1 MIIHTGLR
9 TDIPAF
15 YTPWLLNRLKEG
27 YVLVRNPFNPSS
39 VTRYSLSPAVV
50 DLIAFCTKNPRP
62 MLPHLDDLTG
72 YGQYWFVTITPY
84 GRELE
89 PGVPPKEQVIRDF
102 RALSAAVGP
111 RAMAWRYDPILL
123 WGAWTVERH
132 LQSFAEMAAALEG
145 ATDTC
150 VISFIDLYKKVR
162 RNFPEAREVAR
173 EDRLRLGS
181 GMAEIARRHGM
192 TLKSCAEGDELA
204 PFGVDCSGCM
214 TIAAY
219 ERALGCRLRAP
230 RAVSNRQGQCACHL
244 TCDIGAYS
252 SCGHFCR
259 YCYANESP
267 AIVRENMRRHDPAS
281 PFLIGGR
288 MPGDVIHTPRQ
299 TSWRDAQ
306 LTMDGLV

>member
-27 YVLVRNPFNPSS
+27 HVLVRNPFNPSS

-62 MLPHLDDLTG
+62 MLPHLDALAA

-84 GRELE
+84 GRDLE
-89 PGVPPKEQVIRDF
+89 PNVPPREQVIGDF
-102 RALSAAVGP
+102 RALSEAVGP
-111 RAMAWRYDPILL
+111 KAMGWRYDPILL

-132 LQSFAEMAAALEG
+132 LAAFADMAAALEG

-150 VISFIDLYKKVR
+150 VISFIDLYRKVR
-162 RNFPEAREVAR
+162 RNFPEAREVSR
-173 EDRLRLGS
+173 EDRLRLGA

-192 TLKSCAEGDELA
+192 GLKSCAEGDELA

-214 TIAAY
+214 TIATY

-230 RAVSNRQGQCACHL
+230 RAVSNRQGRCACHL
-244 TCDIGAYS
+244 PCDLGAYN

-281 PFLIGGR
+281 PFLIGGS

-299 TSWRDAQ
+299 ASWRDAQ

>member
-15 YTPWLLNRLKEG
+15 YTPWLLNRLREG

-39 VTRYSLSPAVV
+39 VTRYSLSPEVV
-50 DLIAFCTKNPRP
+50 DLVAFCTKNPRP
-62 MLPHLDDLTG
+62 MLPHLDALAA

-89 PGVPPKEQVIRDF
+89 PNVPPREQVIRDF
-102 RALSAAVGP
+102 RALSGLVGP
-111 RAMAWRYDPILL
+111 RAMVWRYDPILL
-123 WGAWTVERH
+123 WGAWTVEKH
-132 LQSFAEMAAALEG
+132 LAAFAEMAAALEG

-173 EDRLRLGS
+173 EDRLRLGA
-181 GMAEIARRHGM
+181 GMAEIARRHSIR
-192 TLKSCAEGDELA
+192 LKSCAEGDELA
-204 PFGVDCSGCM
+204 PYGVDCSGCM
-214 TIAAY
+214 TIATY

-244 TCDIGAYS
+244 TCDIGAYN

-267 AIVRENMRRHDPAS
+267 ATVRENMRRHDPAS
-281 PFLIGGR
+281 PFLIGGSL
-288 MPGDVIHTPRQ
+288 PGDVIHTPRQ
-299 TSWRDAQ
+299 ASWRDDQ
-306 LTMDGLV
+306 LSMDGLL

>member
-15 YTPWLLNRLKEG
+15 YTPWLLNRLREG

-39 VTRYSLSPAVV
+39 VTRYSLSPEVV
-50 DLIAFCTKNPRP
+50 DLIVFCTKNPRP
-62 MLPHLDDLTG
+62 MLPHLDALAA

-89 PGVPPKEQVIRDF
+89 PNVPPKEQVIRDF
-102 RALSAAVGP
+102 RALSGVVGP
-111 RAMAWRYDPILL
+111 QSMAWRYDPILL
-123 WGAWTVERH
+123 WGAWTVETH
-132 LQSFAEMAAALEG
+132 LAAFAEMAAALEG

-173 EDRLRLGS
+173 EDRLRLGA
-181 GMAEIARRHGM
+181 GMAEIARRHGIR
-192 TLKSCAEGDELA
+192 LKSCAEGDELA
-204 PFGVDCSGCM
+204 PYGVDCSGCM
-214 TIAAY
+214 TIATY
-219 ERALGCRLRAP
+219 ERALGFRLRAP

-244 TCDIGAYS
+244 TCDIGAYN

-281 PFLIGGR
+281 PFLIGGSL
-288 MPGDVIHTPRQ
+288 PGDVIHTPRQ
-299 TSWRDAQ
+299 ASWRDDQ
-306 LTMDGLV
+306 LSMDGLL

>member
-15 YTPWLLNRLKEG
+15 YTPWLLNRLREG

-39 VTRYSLSPAVV
+39 VTRYSLSPEVV
-50 DLIAFCTKNPRP
+50 DLVAFCTKNPRP
-62 MLPHLDDLTG
+62 MLPHLDAFAA

-89 PGVPPKEQVIRDF
+89 PNVPPREQVIRDF
-102 RALSAAVGP
+102 RALSGLVGP

-123 WGAWTVERH
+123 WGAWTVEKH
-132 LQSFAEMAAALEG
+132 LAAFAEMAAALEG

-173 EDRLRLGS
+173 EDRLRLGA
-181 GMAEIARRHGM
+181 GMAEIARRHGIR
-192 TLKSCAEGDELA
+192 LKSCVEGDELA
-204 PFGVDCSGCM
+204 PYGVDCSGCM
-214 TIAAY
+214 TIATY
-219 ERALGCRLRAP
+219 ECALGCRLRAP

-244 TCDIGAYS
+244 TCDIGAYN

-281 PFLIGGR
+281 PFLIGGSL
-288 MPGDVIHTPRQ
+288 PGDVIHTPRQ
-299 TSWRDAQ
+299 ASWRDDQ
-306 LTMDGLV
+306 LSMDGLL